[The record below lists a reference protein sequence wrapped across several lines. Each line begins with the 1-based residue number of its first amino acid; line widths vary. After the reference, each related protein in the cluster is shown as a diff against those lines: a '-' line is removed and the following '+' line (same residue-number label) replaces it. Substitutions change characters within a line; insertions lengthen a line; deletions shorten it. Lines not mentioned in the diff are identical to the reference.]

1 MDIRTRADYDH
12 GPNEVFAVLTDPDF
26 VAATVNQMSVGGQSH
41 QVTTR
46 GDHTVV
52 TTRRTLPTDDLPDV
66 AKKFAG
72 PVLILDEV
80 QDWGPAGP
88 DGARHGTVTLRID
101 GVPVALTGTL
111 DLTPSAKGPPRRS
124 GPTSRPRSLIGAPS
138 RRPPPQRSSQAS
150 TRSPRWPRSGCTA
163 DGLLLGPLSG
173 VLPRIVRSACARW
186 SLASVPP
193 RCPTRP

>member
-1 MDIRTRADYDH
+1 
-12 GPNEVFAVLTDPDF
+12 
-26 VAATVNQMSVGGQSH
+26 VGGQSH

-111 DLTPSAKGPPRRS
+111 DLTPSAKGATQEVRADLKAKVP
-124 GPTSRPRSLIGAPS
+124 LIGGTIEKAAAP
-138 RRPPPQRSSQAS
+138 A
-150 TRSPRWPRSGCTA
+150 
-163 DGLLLGPLSG
+163 
-173 VLPRIVRSACARW
+173 I
-186 SLASVPP
+186 LAGIDAVAEMAKE
-193 RCPTRP
+193 RLHG

>member
-101 GVPVALTGTL
+101 GVPVALTGTIA
-111 DLTPSAKGPPRRS
+111 LTPSAKGATQEVRADLKAKVP
-124 GPTSRPRSLIGAPS
+124 LIGGTIEKAAAPAIIAGIDAVAEMAKE
-138 RRPPPQRSSQAS
+138 RLH
-150 TRSPRWPRSGCTA
+150 G
-163 DGLLLGPLSG
+163 
-173 VLPRIVRSACARW
+173 
-186 SLASVPP
+186 
-193 RCPTRP
+193 

>member
-1 MDIRTRADYDH
+1 MSRHRARADYDH

-88 DGARHGTVTLRID
+88 DGARHGTVTLRIAD
-101 GVPVALTGTL
+101 PE
-111 DLTPSAKGPPRRS
+111 RF
-124 GPTSRPRSLIGAPS
+124 
-138 RRPPPQRSSQAS
+138 AS
-150 TRSPRWPRSGCTA
+150 TACRWP
-163 DGLLLGPLSG
+163 
-173 VLPRIVRSACARW
+173 
-186 SLASVPP
+186 
-193 RCPTRP
+193 

>member
-1 MDIRTRADYDH
+1 MDIRTRANYDH

-72 PVLILDEV
+72 PC
-80 QDWGPAGP
+80 
-88 DGARHGTVTLRID
+88 
-101 GVPVALTGTL
+101 
-111 DLTPSAKGPPRRS
+111 
-124 GPTSRPRSLIGAPS
+124 
-138 RRPPPQRSSQAS
+138 SSS
-150 TRSPRWPRSGCTA
+150 TRSRTGDRQGRTAPVTGPSRFASTACRWP
-163 DGLLLGPLSG
+163 
-173 VLPRIVRSACARW
+173 
-186 SLASVPP
+186 
-193 RCPTRP
+193 